1 MIDDR
6 ARPPS
11 APSAR
16 RRLVRVVGVLGL
28 ALSLLAEPGLAA
40 GAAQST
46 RSFTVDGVDEAAA
59 SSDPTGRVAGPSMVR
74 VPTTIPTS
82 APTPAS
88 AADVGQEPSIMA
100 LDAAAHEHDRIAFT
114 PGGKVLVPFS
124 PRFDDGWTVDDGAP
138 RRLPAGS
145 ATGRAMAATGQGAIW
160 APSSTAPQARAP
172 ESRPGAPGPVDGPA
186 SGRAIPAEP
195 VSAVVTT
202 EQRAAPP
209 GATDLRRQV
218 FGFLPYWEL
227 ADRSTR
233 LDYRLLSTIAYFGV
247 GVDADGDLVRRNSDG
262 STTVGWAG
270 WTSSRMTSVIG
281 AAHRRGTRVVLTV
294 QSFAWTTNQAATQS
308 ALLGSAAARLK
319 LARQIAAAVRDRGA
333 DGVNLDFEPLVA
345 GRSDEFVALV
355 RTVRTE
361 LNRIAR
367 GYQLTFDT
375 TGSIGNYPIE
385 AATAPGAAD
394 AIFVMG
400 YDYRTASSGTAG
412 SIAPMGGPGYDLID
426 TVLAFTDRVP
436 ARKLILG
443 LPYYGRAWSTVSAAP
458 RSKTQTGSKF
468 GWSASVTYDAA
479 IALARKHGR
488 RYDARDAS
496 AWFAYKRRSC
506 SAASGCVTTWRE
518 VYYDDAQSLRKKYD
532 MINRY
537 GLRGAGIWALGY
549 EGTRPE
555 LYGAILAKFLHD
567 KTPPDTGID
576 VLAARQGDEGF
587 TVTWSA
593 QDMNPIRNYDVQVSV
608 DGGPWRG
615 WLTGTKAT
623 QAIMLGHDGHGY
635 AFRARA
641 TDAKGNRGR
650 WNIASLPSAH
660 PALGKGGFATVDA
673 ATLTVRSR
681 PDTAAAGVAT
691 LASGDI
697 VAITGGPVQA
707 DGYSWYQVSG
717 PLQTWAPTE
726 PVRSGNWVA
735 GRDGSVAY
743 LVGRTPPNTTIVD
756 AGLAGLSFG
765 AGGPAS
771 LGSSP
776 AALAAR
782 AFSPNGDGSEDGLA
796 IRWTNG
802 VALDGLTLRVLRAD
816 GSIVGTRAVPDVAP
830 GAQVWNWD
838 GTVGGHRLADGR
850 YVLQLIGT
858 AGSRTFTAPSV
869 RPMIANQVGL
879 FAVTIDTV
887 GPRLTGASAAGRLV
901 SPTRD
906 GRHDS
911 IAVRASS
918 AGATRWRLTAAP
930 LSGGTP
936 GAPIRTLGGSGGVA
950 RTSWNGRTDA
960 GTPAGDGRYRLTIA
974 VLDSAGN
981 FAARSWDVVVDGSA
995 PVAIGRSSPP
1005 SFSPDGDGVADS
1017 TVIDWTMSEPAA
1029 TTVRIYRGA
1038 KLVRTFSPVGSKAAG
1053 AIRWNG
1059 RSGAGV
1065 VVGDGTY
1072 QVRIT
1077 GQDAAGNRRTSSVA
1091 VRVDRTAGR
1100 LRWAPA
1106 SFYPQDLDALARIAQ
1121 ASFKL
1126 SRAATTTLQV
1136 VDGAGQPVRTAWT
1149 GRRQR
1154 AGVIRWT
1161 WDGRDGAGRMV
1172 APGTYGL
1179 VLTATGAY
1187 GTTSLRQPIVV
1198 DAFAV
1203 SLSAMRLKPGKRL
1216 VVSFSS
1222 VEGLSSRPVVSLDQT
1237 GRPPVTR
1244 FATLVGPGRYTAS
1257 FTVAAG
1263 GNGPAI
1269 IRISGRDS
1277 AGGRNA
1283 TSRTITVQ

>member
-1 MIDDR
+1 M
-6 ARPPS
+6 
-11 APSAR
+11 
-16 RRLVRVVGVLGL
+16 
-28 ALSLLAEPGLAA
+28 
-40 GAAQST
+40 
-46 RSFTVDGVDEAAA
+46 
-59 SSDPTGRVAGPSMVR
+59 
-74 VPTTIPTS
+74 
-82 APTPAS
+82 
-88 AADVGQEPSIMA
+88 
-100 LDAAAHEHDRIAFT
+100 
-114 PGGKVLVPFS
+114 
-124 PRFDDGWTVDDGAP
+124 
-138 RRLPAGS
+138 
-145 ATGRAMAATGQGAIW
+145 
-160 APSSTAPQARAP
+160 
-172 ESRPGAPGPVDGPA
+172 
-186 SGRAIPAEP
+186 
-195 VSAVVTT
+195 
-202 EQRAAPP
+202 
-209 GATDLRRQV
+209 
-218 FGFLPYWEL
+218 
-227 ADRSTR
+227 
-233 LDYRLLSTIAYFGV
+233 
-247 GVDADGDLVRRNSDG
+247 
-262 STTVGWAG
+262 
-270 WTSSRMTSVIG
+270 
-281 AAHRRGTRVVLTV
+281 
-294 QSFAWTTNQAATQS
+294 
-308 ALLGSAAARLK
+308 
-319 LARQIAAAVRDRGA
+319 
-333 DGVNLDFEPLVA
+333 
-345 GRSDEFVALV
+345 
-355 RTVRTE
+355 
-361 LNRIAR
+361 
-367 GYQLTFDT
+367 
-375 TGSIGNYPIE
+375 
-385 AATAPGAAD
+385 
-394 AIFVMG
+394 
-400 YDYRTASSGTAG
+400 
-412 SIAPMGGPGYDLID
+412 
-426 TVLAFTDRVP
+426 
-436 ARKLILG
+436 
-443 LPYYGRAWSTVSAAP
+443 
-458 RSKTQTGSKF
+458 
-468 GWSASVTYDAA
+468 
-479 IALARKHGR
+479 
-488 RYDARDAS
+488 
-496 AWFAYKRRSC
+496 
-506 SAASGCVTTWRE
+506 
-518 VYYDDAQSLRKKYD
+518 
-532 MINRY
+532 
-537 GLRGAGIWALGY
+537 
-549 EGTRPE
+549 
-555 LYGAILAKFLHD
+555 
-567 KTPPDTGID
+567 
-576 VLAARQGDEGF
+576 
-587 TVTWSA
+587 
-593 QDMNPIRNYDVQVSV
+593 
-608 DGGPWRG
+608 
-615 WLTGTKAT
+615 
-623 QAIMLGHDGHGY
+623 
-635 AFRARA
+635 
-641 TDAKGNRGR
+641 
-650 WNIASLPSAH
+650 PSAH

-673 ATLTVRSR
+673 ATRGCRSR

-726 PVRSGNWVA
+726 PVRSGKWVA

-830 GAQVWNWD
+830 GAQVELGRD
-838 GTVGGHRLADGR
+838 GWRASPGRRAVRAAADRHGRVADVHGAIRQAADRQPGCTLRGHDR
-850 YVLQLIGT
+850 Y
-858 AGSRTFTAPSV
+858 R
-869 RPMIANQVGL
+869 R
-879 FAVTIDTV
+879 
-887 GPRLTGASAAGRLV
+887 PRLTGASAAGRLV

-918 AGATRWRLTAAP
+918 AGATRWRLTAAL
-930 LSGGTP
+930 LSGVTL

-974 VLDSAGN
+974 VLDGAGN

-1091 VRVDRTAGR
+1091 VRLDRTAGR